1 MTAYEYLLELAN
13 EVATERMMYVG
24 ATQKERE
31 IIKNCL
37 TEFPEW
43 SDEKI
48 ANLVESAVET
58 VKLMRSELKQ

>member
-31 IIKNCL
+31 IIKNL
-37 TEFPEW
+37 LAEFPEW
-43 SDEKI
+43 SDEK
-48 ANLVESAVET
+48 N
-58 VKLMRSELKQ
+58 R